1 MLCPVALRYM
11 TAADCLVTKATMS
24 SVKCDVLIVL
34 MLYLQLQLPQAGPG
48 SIAEGMIKGGV
59 FIYITAT
66 QWKATASPAKTV
78 EQEREFATGKNENQ
92 CNSYCTANC
101 AQLRNYAGNTCDRLV
116 IGLPCLLTAFVP
128 GQEEGNIGYV
138 WTNSTGLQTICSTAL
153 PSMFRLQTMVLEPM
167 SPMRLRVCL
176 VHLKPFKLL
185 HTLYLGMLVVVS
197 QRSRSKLQKRLQNG
211 FQLGSWATH
220 GRV

>member
-1 MLCPVALRYM
+1 MKSNSKSSK
-11 TAADCLVTKATMS
+11 DCRTRARV
-24 SVKCDVLIVL
+24 CNW
-34 MLYLQLQLPQAGPG
+34 
-48 SIAEGMIKGGV
+48 E
-59 FIYITAT
+59 
-66 QWKATASPAKTV
+66 
-78 EQEREFATGKNENQ
+78 NENQ

-211 FQLGSWATH
+211 FQLGSWQHMEESKTP
-220 GRV
+220 GTVQRLPDFM